1 MSNCVVFSQGS
12 AHTLKEVMQQQQQQQ
27 HQGEGGKREEEGE
40 EGGVVVVGSDF
51 FILGSSP
58 SQGYCCVGYSTGVT
72 PRTMLLGWLWG
83 VAVLQGKEVTSGGL
97 LEVLECWRLA
107 GWDTDGVSALQE
119 EGFRVALE
127 RHS

>member
-12 AHTLKEVMQQQQQQQ
+12 AHTLKEVMQQQGQ
-27 HQGEGGKREEEGE
+27 QGEGEEA
-40 EGGVVVVGSDF
+40 GVMAIGSDF

-58 SQGYCCVGYSTGVT
+58 TQGYCCVGYSMGVT

-97 LEVLECWRLA
+97 LKVLEGWRQA